1 MLHGWTP
8 SIGHYLAGAVVVIL
22 CLAAAHDVL
31 ARTVPNW
38 MPMTLAT
45 LGIIQSA
52 LAERLIVSLV
62 VGATVFILSGLC
74 WKRGWLGGGDVKLL
88 GAAAIAVPPVL
99 VPPFVAAVAIAGG
112 VLGLVYLACGRLIP
126 AATPRRPVDRPPAD
140 RSSSD
145 RPPSDRQ
152 SADRPIIRPAGLLS
166 RAWRAERR
174 RLSRGGPLPYAV
186 AIAAG
191 GLFVFL

>member
-38 MPMTLAT
+38 MPMTLAV
-45 LGIIQSA
+45 LGVIQSA
-52 LAERLIVSLV
+52 LAERLIVSLL
-62 VGATVFILSGLC
+62 VGTTVFILSGLC

-88 GAAAIAVPPVL
+88 GAAAIAVPPIA
-99 VPPFVAAVAIAGG
+99 VPPFVAAVALAGG
-112 VLGLVYLACGRLIP
+112 VLGLAYLACGRLIR
-126 AATPRRPVDRPPAD
+126 AATPRRPVDRT
-140 RSSSD
+140 SVD
-145 RPPSDRQ
+145 RPPVDQ
-152 SADRPIIRPAGLLS
+152 PIHRPAGLLS
-166 RAWRAERR
+166 RAWRLERR

-191 GLFVFL
+191 GLFIFL